1 MKGNRMSTQGTL
13 VATDVRR
20 WISRYAR
27 ASAFSPRRLRVAQK
41 LFICALLAATLIVI
55 TGCAS
60 VPKTSFRPA
69 TSPFP
74 TDALVTQRGVLTV
87 LGRQF
92 TLNGYL
98 ALNAT
103 GGKRLVLTENFGNV
117 LADVLITPDGTAH
130 VMRSSRALKPEWIR
144 RYLAADVQCLTGEP
158 VAEGCPGEH
167 LSETHFLVQRR
178 WYQLDL
184 QTVKVAAGTQAATLF
199 DPSRAEKP

>member
-1 MKGNRMSTQGTL
+1 MHGTP

-20 WISRYAR
+20 WIPQCARPSASSR
-27 ASAFSPRRLRVAQK
+27 RRLHLPQRH
-41 LFICALLAATLIVI
+41 FFGALLAAALVVI

-69 TSPFP
+69 SSPFP
-74 TDALVTQRGVLTV
+74 PDALVTQRGVLTV

-98 ALNAT
+98 SLNAA
-103 GGKRLVLTENFGNV
+103 GAKRLVLTENFGNV
-117 LADVLITPDGTAH
+117 LADVLVTPDGAAH
-130 VMRSSRALKPEWIR
+130 VMRSSRAFKPEWIR
-144 RYLAADVQCLTGEP
+144 RYLAADVQCLTGGST
-158 VAEGCPGEH
+158 AEGCPGQC

-178 WYQLDL
+178 WYKLDL
-184 QTVKVAAGTQAATLF
+184 QTVKVVAGPQAATLF